1 VAGRGVLVA
10 RVLFALGVIGVTW
23 TSLLPPE
30 DIPPTLGL
38 SDKVLHLLGYAVLG
52 VLAVLSGL
60 RWPVALAAVIGLG
73 SVLEMVQGLLGYRS
87 FEWLDLV
94 ADAIGAA
101 AGVLVTS
108 RIADEVRERRAA
120 RDHERKRARRR
131 ERRERERNP
140 QPERPMNTARAAARK
155 GEPTW
160 QLVGQRS
167 GTKCW
172 LCGRR
177 THEDDRQRQP
187 DGSYRLGAA
196 YPTVVY
202 VTRIDQGGTYEIDNA
217 RVAHRHCAALRESNP
232 TRREYGT
239 PKPTYL

>member
-1 VAGRGVLVA
+1 MVGRGVLFA
-10 RVLFALGVIGVTW
+10 RVLLALGIVGVTW

-30 DIPPTLGL
+30 DVPPTLGL

-60 RWPVALAAVIGLG
+60 RWPLALVSVVGLG
-73 SVLEMVQGLLGYRS
+73 FVLEIIQGLLGYRS
-87 FEWLDLV
+87 FEWLDLA
-94 ADAIGAA
+94 ADAVGAT
-101 AGVLVTS
+101 AGVLVTW
-108 RIADEVRERRAA
+108 RIMVEVRARRAA
-120 RDHERKRARRR
+120 RDRDEKRARRR

-140 QPERPMNTARAAARK
+140 QPERPMNPARAAARR

-187 DGSYRLGAA
+187 DGSYRLGATH
-196 YPTVVY
+196 PTIVY
-202 VTRIDQGGTYEIDNA
+202 VTRVDQGGTYEIENA

-232 TRREYGT
+232 GRREYGA
-239 PKPTYL
+239 PKRTFT